1 MALYD
6 STGINNNV
14 IASVFNKLYSQKF
27 VNTIRRRNSTLYAI
41 LGKQEIGQTPGLESF
56 EGLVNSEGNNI
67 EVRVMGKLRT
77 VPTVA
82 NATAAIATATLSYD
96 ADVFGAMTFDYT
108 HFADTLP
115 IPTNDLL
122 KIRGN
127 MTKTASYIDDLF
139 NHVVFSLESTLGN
152 AITAVPAGTFTAAL
166 FTTGTRTTMVSLFNA
181 ISDGTSTFSTT
192 NVNYFYPATDSFMGR
207 WYGNID
213 RNDSTNAQF
222 RSAVYGGTSEA
233 SAGAGQLT
241 LSKLYTLMN
250 RQIALGGNP
259 TIAISDALVH
269 GYIQA
274 LTASAAQVIY
284 ETDTEFN
291 TFGGRY
297 LNAFGMKFLLE
308 QRLGNQA
315 GTVQNSCGTLFLLD
329 PTYWKMYRSDQN
341 LSTAGVVVDPS
352 RVASSVLPYQC
363 LTQLV
368 CLDPAKGGS
377 KMIGITG

>member
-6 STGINNNV
+6 SSGINNNV

-67 EVRVMGKLRT
+67 EVRVMGKLRS

-139 NHVVFSLESTLGN
+139 NHVVFSLEATLGN
-152 AITAVPAGTFTAAL
+152 AITAVPTGTFTAAL

-181 ISDGTSTFSTT
+181 ISDGTSTYSTT

-274 LTASAAQVIY
+274 LTASAAPIAVAPIVTAIVPAVPPSVIPVP
-284 ETDTEFN
+284 
-291 TFGGRY
+291 
-297 LNAFGMKFLLE
+297 LV
-308 QRLGNQA
+308 RLKIVA
-315 GTVQNSCGTLFLLD
+315 VA
-329 PTYWKMYRSDQN
+329 
-341 LSTAGVVVDPS
+341 AGVVRTCIAAV
-352 RVASSVLPYQC
+352 
-363 LTQLV
+363 
-368 CLDPAKGGS
+368 
-377 KMIGITG
+377 

>member
-1 MALYD
+1 
-6 STGINNNV
+6 
-14 IASVFNKLYSQKF
+14 
-27 VNTIRRRNSTLYAI
+27 
-41 LGKQEIGQTPGLESF
+41 
-56 EGLVNSEGNNI
+56 
-67 EVRVMGKLRT
+67 
-77 VPTVA
+77 
-82 NATAAIATATLSYD
+82 
-96 ADVFGAMTFDYT
+96 
-108 HFADTLP
+108 
-115 IPTNDLL
+115 
-122 KIRGN
+122 
-127 MTKTASYIDDLF
+127 
-139 NHVVFSLESTLGN
+139 VVFSLEATLGN
-152 AITAVPAGTFTAAL
+152 AITAVPTGTFTAAL

-181 ISDGTSTFSTT
+181 ISDGTSTYSTT

-315 GTVQNSCGTLFLLD
+315 GTVQNSCGALFLLD

-368 CLDPAKGGS
+368 CVDPAKGGS

>member
-6 STGINNNV
+6 VSSINTNV
-14 IASVFNKLYSQKF
+14 LASVFNKLYSQKF
-27 VNTIRRRNSTLYAI
+27 VNTIRKKNGTLYAI
-41 LGKQEIGQTPGLESF
+41 LGKPETGSTPGLEAF
-56 EGLVNSEGNNI
+56 EGLVTSSGNNI
-67 EVRVMGKLRT
+67 EARVMGKLRT
-77 VPTVA
+77 TPTVA
-82 NATAAIATATLSYD
+82 SNSAAIGTVTLSYD
-96 ADVFGAMTFDYT
+96 ADVFGAMLWDYT

-127 MTKTASYIDDLF
+127 EMKTANYIDDLF
-139 NHVVFSLESTLGN
+139 QHVVFSLEQTIGN
-152 AITAVPAGTFTAAL
+152 QITAVPTGTFVTAL

-192 NVNYFYPATDSFMGR
+192 NANYYYPATDSFMGR
-207 WYGNID
+207 FYGAID

-222 RSAVYGGTSEA
+222 RSVVYGGTSEA
-233 SAGAGQLT
+233 SAGTGQLT
-241 LSKLYTLMN
+241 LSKIYTTQN
-250 RQIALGGNP
+250 RIIANGGMP
-259 TIAISDALVH
+259 KIAIADALVF

-274 LTASAAQVIY
+274 LTASAAQVQY
-284 ETDTEFN
+284 NEDSQW
-291 TFGGRY
+291 
-297 LNAFGMKFLLE
+297 NAFGGVHLTAFGQKYVLD

-315 GTVQNSCGTLFLLD
+315 GTVQTSCGALFMLTPD
-329 PTYWKMYRSDQN
+329 TWRMYRSDQN

-352 RVASSVLPYQC
+352 RVAASVLPFQC

-368 CLDPAKGGS
+368 CVDPAKNG

>member
-27 VNTIRRRNSTLYAI
+27 VNTIRRKNGTLYAI
-41 LGKQEIGQTPGLESF
+41 LGKEETGSTPGLESF
-56 EGLVNSEGNNI
+56 EGLVESSGNNI
-67 EVRVMGKLRT
+67 EARVMGRLRS

-82 NATAAIATATLSYD
+82 SNSAAIGTVTLSYD
-96 ADVFGAMTFDYT
+96 ADVFGAMTWDFT

-127 MTKTASYIDDLF
+127 EMKTANYIDDLF
-139 NHVVFSLESTLGN
+139 QHVVFSLEQTIGN
-152 AITAVPAGTFTAAL
+152 QITAVPTGTFVTAL
-166 FTTGTRTTMVSLFNA
+166 FTTGTKTTMVSLFNA

-192 NVNYFYPATDSFMGR
+192 NVNYYYPATDSFMGR
-207 WYGNID
+207 FYGNID
-213 RNDSTNAQF
+213 RADATNAQF
-222 RSAVYGGTSEA
+222 RSVVYGGTSEA
-233 SAGAGQLT
+233 SAGTGQLT
-241 LSKLYTLMN
+241 LSKIYATQN
-250 RQIALGGNP
+250 RIISNGGMP
-259 TIAISDALVH
+259 KIAIADPLVF
-269 GYIQA
+269 GYVQA

-284 ETDTEFN
+284 NEDSQW
-291 TFGGRY
+291 
-297 LNAFGMKFLLE
+297 NAFGGVHLSAFGQRYVLD

-315 GTVQNSCGTLFLLD
+315 GTVQTSCGALFMLD
-329 PTYWKMYRSDQN
+329 PTTWRMYRSDQN

-352 RVASSVLPYQC
+352 RVAASVLPYQS
-363 LTQLV
+363 LVQLV
-368 CLDPAKGGS
+368 CVDPAKNG